1 MFELPFFLQQL
12 ITERFET
19 LAAHNPQARQQLQ
32 RAVAALSHSYLKG
45 SDQGHLQ
52 GDLAILAYL
61 SARLPATY
69 AVGSACLQ
77 IVKHLEPQWQPDT
90 LVDLGAGPGSMS
102 LAALAYYQPRHHVL
116 YEADARMIQAGKA
129 IFAAGNIQAHWHQGY
144 LPQLPTLPVASGPR
158 LWLAGYVLNELS
170 PAHREKWY
178 ARLQSQWQPEDRLL
192 LIEPGTPR
200 GYQHILEARTAFLA
214 QGNSVGGPCPHQQ
227 TCPLPTE
234 DWCHFS
240 ERLPRSPLHRYLKGG
255 ERNFEDEK
263 YAYLWV
269 SPQAVAPVHAARL
282 LREPRHHK
290 GHMQLRL
297 CTADGVKDPVVGKKN
312 PAYKTLKKS
321 HWGDGLDAKTLAGV
335 LS

>member
-1 MFELPFFLQQL
+1 MFELPFFLQHL
-12 ITERFET
+12 ITSRFE
-19 LAAHNPQARQQLQ
+19 AMSAKNPQVRQQLQ
-32 RAVAALSHSYLKG
+32 RATASLSQSYLQG

-52 GDLAILAYL
+52 GELAILAYL

-77 IVKHLEPQWQPDT
+77 AFKNAWPQWQPES

-102 LAALAYYQPRHHVL
+102 LAALSLYHPAHHVL
-116 YEADARMIQAGKA
+116 YEADTRMIQAGQDIFKA
-129 IFAAGNIQAHWHQGY
+129 GGYQAQWHQGY
-144 LPQLPTLPVASGPR
+144 LPQLPKLPEASGPR

-170 PAHREKWY
+170 PTHRQQLY
-178 ARLQSQWQPEDRLL
+178 SRLQAQWQPNDRLL

-200 GYQHILEARTAFLA
+200 GYQHILEAREAFLA
-214 QGNSVGGPCPHQQ
+214 QGAHVGGPCPHQLE
-227 TCPLPTE
+227 CPLPTD

-240 ERLPRSPLHRYLKGG
+240 ERLPRSPLHRYVKGG

-263 YAYLWV
+263 YAYVWV
-269 SPQAVAPVHAARL
+269 SPQALEPAHAARL
-282 LREPRHHK
+282 LRQPRHHK

-297 CTADGVKDPVVGKKN
+297 CTPEGIAEPIVSKKN
-312 PAYKTLKKS
+312 PAYKTLKKAN
-321 HWGDGLDAKTLAGV
+321 WGDGLDAKTAAVV